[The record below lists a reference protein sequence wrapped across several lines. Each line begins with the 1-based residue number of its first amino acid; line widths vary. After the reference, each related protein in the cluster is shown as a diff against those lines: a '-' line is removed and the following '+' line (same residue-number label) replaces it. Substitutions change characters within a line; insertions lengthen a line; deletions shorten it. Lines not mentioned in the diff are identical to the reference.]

1 MNGPAPAQATR
12 IGLLLDVPAHGGG
25 TFQYSQTML
34 DALLSLPRDA
44 FQVVVVHTR
53 PDWAATLAG
62 TEAEV
67 HQVAVPWHGRLLQRA
82 WNSLSLPAW
91 PWRRWLHR
99 LHPLPRKLVEL
110 DCDAWIFPA
119 QDLWGIWTPVVAI
132 NTVHDLMHRYEPRF
146 PEVGRADIRWRR
158 ERLHRA
164 ICRYSR
170 VILVDSDLGGTHV
183 AESYA
188 PADARIRV
196 LPYAVPP
203 AIAGSAGDPS
213 SPPPARY
220 GLPGKYLFYPAQFWK
235 HKNHGNL
242 LRAMAMLRPT
252 LPDIALVLVGA
263 PKNAASD
270 VVALI
275 GELGLDDRV
284 WRLGYVPEQ
293 DMPALYRNARAMVM
307 PSFFGPTN
315 IPALEAM
322 ALGCPVAV
330 SGIYAVPAQLG
341 DAALYFDPDSVES
354 IAAAVRALWTD
365 DALVATLRSRH
376 ADVASRHSTG
386 AFAARVEAIL
396 EDVR

>member
-1 MNGPAPAQATR
+1 MTR

-25 TFQYSQTML
+25 TFQYGQMML
-34 DALLSLPRDA
+34 AALLSLPQDEY
-44 FQVVVVHTR
+44 QVVVVHTR
-53 PDWAATLAG
+53 ADWSAVLAG
-62 TEAEV
+62 TAAEV
-67 HQVAVPWHGRLLQRA
+67 HRVDVPWLARLLQRA

-99 LHPLPRKLVEL
+99 VHPLPRTLVGLE
-110 DCDAWIFPA
+110 CDAWIFPA

-132 NTVHDLMHRYEPRF
+132 NTVHDLMHRYEPGF

-183 AESYA
+183 TESYA
-188 PADARIRV
+188 PAEASIRV

-203 AIAGSAGDPS
+203 AIAAAGDTA
-213 SPPPARY
+213 PPHPARY
-220 GLPGKYLFYPAQFWK
+220 RLPGKYLFYPAQFWK
-235 HKNHGNL
+235 HKNHENL
-242 LRAMAMLRPT
+242 LRAVAMLRPA

-263 PKNAASD
+263 PKNAAAD
-270 VVALI
+270 VIALI
-275 GELGLDDRV
+275 GELGLDDCIR
-284 WRLGYVPEQ
+284 RLGYVPEQ
-293 DMPALYRNARAMVM
+293 DMPALYRHARAMVM

-330 SGIYAVPAQLG
+330 SGIYAVPEQLG
-341 DAALYFDPDSVES
+341 DAALYFDPSSVDS
-354 IAAAVRALWTD
+354 IAAAIRALWTD

-376 ADVASRHSTG
+376 AEVAFRHSAA

-396 EDVR
+396 EDIR

>member
-1 MNGPAPAQATR
+1 MTR

-34 DALLSLPRDA
+34 SALLSLPRDA
-44 FQVVVVHTR
+44 FEVVVVHTR
-53 PDWAATLAG
+53 PDWSATLAG
-62 TEAEV
+62 TRAEV
-67 HQVAVPWHGRLLQRA
+67 HRVDVPWHGRLLQRA

-99 LHPLPRKLVEL
+99 LHPLPTKLVDL

-170 VILVDSDLGGTHV
+170 ILLVDSDLGGTHV

-203 AIAGSAGDPS
+203 AIAGNANGPLA
-213 SPPPARY
+213 PPPAHY
-220 GLPGKYLFYPAQFWK
+220 GLPSKYLFYPAQFWK
-235 HKNHGNL
+235 HKNHENL
-242 LRAMAMLRPT
+242 LRAMAMLRPDV
-252 LPDIALVLVGA
+252 PDIALVLVGA
-263 PKNAASD
+263 PKNAATD
-270 VVALI
+270 VIALI
-275 GELGLDDRV
+275 GELGLEDAV
-284 WRLGYVPEQ
+284 WRLGYVPDQ

-322 ALGCPVAV
+322 AMGCPVAV
-330 SGIYAVPAQLG
+330 SGIYAVPEQLG
-341 DAALYFDPDSVES
+341 DAALYFDPSSVES
-354 IAAAVRALWTD
+354 IAAAVRRLWTD

-376 ADVASRHSTG
+376 AAVASRYSAA

-396 EDVR
+396 GDVG

>member
-1 MNGPAPAQATR
+1 MR
-12 IGLLLDVPAHGGG
+12 IGLLLDMPAHGGG

-34 DALLSLPRDA
+34 DALLCLPRDA
-44 FQVVVVHTR
+44 FEVVVVHTR
-53 PDWAATLAG
+53 PDWSAPLAG
-62 TEAEV
+62 SAADI
-67 HQVAVPWHGRLLQRA
+67 HQVEVPWPARLLQRA
-82 WNSLSLPAW
+82 WNSLSLPPG
-91 PWRRWLHR
+91 PWRRWLYR
-99 LHPLPRKLVEL
+99 LHPLPRTLVAL

-164 ICRYSR
+164 ICRHSR

-188 PADARIRV
+188 PVGASLRV

-203 AIAGSAGDPS
+203 AIAHGGDPAA
-213 SPPPARY
+213 PPPAHY
-220 GLPGKYLFYPAQFWK
+220 GLPRKYLFYPAQFWK
-235 HKNHGNL
+235 HKNHENL
-242 LRAMAMLRPT
+242 LRAIAMLRPSI
-252 LPDIALVLVGA
+252 PDIALVLVGSQ
-263 PKNAASD
+263 KNAAAG
-270 VVALI
+270 VAALI
-275 GELGLDDRV
+275 GELGLEDCV

-293 DMPALYRNARAMVM
+293 DMPALYRNARGMVM

-315 IPALEAM
+315 IPALEAIAM
-322 ALGCPVAV
+322 DCPVAV

-341 DAALYFDPDSVES
+341 DAALYFDPSSVDS

-376 ADVASRHSTG
+376 AEVVARHTT
-386 AFAARVEAIL
+386 AVFAGRVRAIL
-396 EDVR
+396 EDMR